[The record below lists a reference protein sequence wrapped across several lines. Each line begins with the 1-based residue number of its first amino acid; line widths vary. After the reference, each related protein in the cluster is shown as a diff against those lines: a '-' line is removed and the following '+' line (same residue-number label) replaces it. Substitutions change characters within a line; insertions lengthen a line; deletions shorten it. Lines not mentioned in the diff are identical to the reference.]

1 MKTLDK
7 LKIGKKAR
15 IVAVNG
21 EGALRDRLLDMG
33 LTPKN
38 SRRQTAIPA
47 LPANVAANHGQPI
60 INSIANIDQKI
71 NGFMWMASLLYGNGC
86 FSI

>member
-1 MKTLDK
+1 MSFPANTPHT
-7 LKIGKKAR
+7 AE
-15 IVAVNG
+15 N
-21 EGALRDRLLDMG
+21 MG